1 MSTASSRELLLN
13 VPSER
18 FRELLETMH
27 ESRMKRLEH
36 AGFTPEQ
43 AERISRLHTPNF
55 M

>member
-1 MSTASSRELLLN
+1 VRRGHEA
-13 VPSER
+13 

-27 ESRMKRLEH
+27 ENRVRRLEH

-43 AERISRLHTPNF
+43 ARTLSDLHTPNF